1 MPTIINVAPPT
12 GNAEQDMAAIN
23 TAIQNANE
31 TYLLNPSAGRVTVQL
46 AAGTYAVAGDPTN
59 ESKGPIELLSGVA
72 LVGQGMG
79 ETTLRLVDGFN
90 ARINGIVRTALET
103 VDNVLV
109 ADLTI
114 DGNRA
119 NNTGHQ
125 AGFISGIKD
134 DGTGRTQTNITLS
147 GVEIKDC
154 TAYGFNPHE
163 ITTNLVIEDSVAHG
177 NGLDGFVAD
186 GVVGGVYRNNKS
198 YDNDR
203 HGFNIQNAS
212 TDIDLENNEA
222 YGNGSAGLTIQRGDI
237 LRDGETDIEW
247 VTDIRIIGGKYYAN
261 TKEGILV
268 KLSDDVIIDGAQVYD
283 NLRQGIRVEGATD
296 TIVRNS
302 KVFNNSQEADGI
314 YDEINIRLRD
324 DTAVT
329 GEIFYATNTQI
340 LNNQIYSNGA
350 VNSRYG
356 IREEKDNVAQA
367 PSGTKVVGNG
377 ITGMDRG
384 TISVPGYVWPGT
396 SGNDLMEGTEEGDE
410 LRGLAGNDT
419 YIVNHSLDLV
429 VENANEGTDD
439 HVLSSIT
446 YTLTSNVEH
455 LTLTGTAAINGY
467 GNDLNNWMI
476 GNAAINTM
484 KAGAGHDT
492 LDGGAGADFLEGGD
506 GNDTYYVDNV
516 GDKVTEKFN
525 GGAGGYDVIYSSVDY
540 AMPDEVE
547 KLILTG
553 GAIRAWGNSG
563 SGNNLIGNELN
574 NILDGLA
581 GEDRMEGGL
590 GDDIYIVDDGGDLTI
605 EAPGQGEDT
614 VYTSVNFALTANV
627 EHIIATGGAA
637 INLTGNELNN
647 RMTGNA
653 ASNILKSGLGD
664 DTLNGGA
671 GADVL
676 EGGDGND
683 VYYVDN
689 AGDKVTE
696 KFSAGVGGYDIIY
709 SSIDY
714 ALPAEVEKL
723 VLIGGAIWAT
733 GTSLSGNYLVGNNL
747 NNVLNGLAGA
757 DRMEGGLG
765 DDIYIVDDAGD
776 LTIEAP
782 GQGVDT
788 VHTSINLTL
797 SANVENIIATGN
809 DALALTGNELN
820 NYMVGNGAANVLRGG
835 AGHDTLDGGAGADWL
850 EGGEGDDT
858 YYIDN
863 PGDIV
868 VETANG
874 GFDTVYSSFD
884 TVLAD
889 TIERV
894 ILTGNSIWARGNALS
909 GNVLIGNAAANVLDG
924 MGGADRM
931 EGGLGND
938 TYYVDHWGDQVVEGR
953 GGGIDRVYSSVSYTL
968 STEVEQL
975 FGTGSD
981 AIQLVGNT
989 LNNTITGNDGRNVL
1003 RGGSGH
1009 DTLNGGLGN
1018 DRLIGASGKDVFVF
1032 DTKLN
1037 RSKNL
1042 DVITGFSVKD
1052 DTIKLDNAIF
1062 KKLGA
1067 KTAKLKEAFFK
1078 IGVAEDRNDHILYD
1092 SHSGYLRYDAD
1103 GSGKGAAIAFAKLAP
1118 KLKMTYHDFFVF

>member
-12 GNAEQDMAAIN
+12 GNAGQDMAAIN
-23 TAIQNANE
+23 TAIQNANKA
-31 TYLLNPSAGRVTVQL
+31 YLLNPSAGKVTVQL

-59 ESKGPIELLSGVA
+59 PSKGPIELLSGVA

-90 ARINGIVRTALET
+90 AQINGIVRTALG
-103 VDNVLV
+103 DINDV
-109 ADLTI
+109 AIANLTI

-125 AGFISGIKD
+125 AGFICGDKD
-134 DGTGRTQTNITLS
+134 DVQENITLE

-163 ITTNLVIEDSVAHG
+163 ISYKVTIKDSVSHG

-186 GVVGGVYRNNKS
+186 GVVGGVYENNTA

-212 TDIDLENNEA
+212 TDITLENNEA
-222 YGNGSAGLTIQRGDI
+222 YGNGSAGVTIQRGDI
-237 LRDGETDIEW
+237 LRDGETNIEW
-247 VTDIRIIGGKYYAN
+247 VKGVTIIGGKYYAN

-268 KLSDDVIIDGAQVYD
+268 KLSDDVVIDGAQIYE
-283 NLRQGIRVEGATD
+283 NLRQGIRIEGATNTVVQD
-296 TIVRNS
+296 STIY
-302 KVFNNSQEADGI
+302 NNSQEADGT

-324 DTAVT
+324 DTAVS
-329 GEIFYATNTQI
+329 GQIYYSTNTQI
-340 LNNQIYSNGA
+340 LNNEIYSNGV

-356 IREEKDNVAQA
+356 IREEKENVAEA
-367 PSGTKVVGNG
+367 PSGTNVVGNE
-377 ITGMDRG
+377 ISGMDRG
-384 TISVPGYVWPGT
+384 SISVPGYIWNGT
-396 SGNDLMEGTEEGDE
+396 SGDDLMDGTEQGEE
-410 LRGLAGNDT
+410 LRGLGGNDT
-419 YIVNHSLDLV
+419 YVVNHSLDKV
-429 VENANEGTDD
+429 VENPGEGTND
-439 HVLSSIT
+439 HVLSFIT
-446 YTLTSNVEH
+446 YELTANVEH
-455 LTLTGTAAINGY
+455 LTLVGTAAINGY
-467 GNDLNNWMI
+467 GNELNNRII
-476 GNAAINTM
+476 GNAATNTL
-484 KAGAGHDT
+484 KGNAGHDT
-492 LDGGAGADFLEGGD
+492 LDGGLGADILDGGD

-540 AMPDEVE
+540 ALPDEVE

-553 GAIRAWGNSG
+553 NAIRAWGNSG
-563 SGNNLIGNELN
+563 SGNNLIGNDLN

-590 GDDIYIVDDGGDLTI
+590 GNDIYIVDDGGDLTI

-627 EHIIATGGAA
+627 EHIVATGNAA

-653 ASNILKSGLGD
+653 ASNILKAGLGD
-664 DTLNGGA
+664 DTLDGGA

-689 AGDKVTE
+689 AGDRVTE
-696 KFSAGVGGYDIIY
+696 KFNGGAGGIDVIY
-709 SSIDY
+709 SSVDY

-733 GTSLSGNYLVGNNL
+733 GTSLPGNHLVGNNL

-765 DDIYIVDDAGD
+765 DDIYIVDDVGD

-782 GQGVDT
+782 GQGIDT

-797 SANVENIIATGN
+797 SANVENIIATGGS
-809 DALALTGNELN
+809 ALALTGNELN
-820 NYMVGNGAANVLRGG
+820 NYMIGNAAANVLRGG

-863 PGDIV
+863 PGDVV

-884 TVLAD
+884 NVLAD
-889 TIERV
+889 NIERL
-894 ILTGNSIWARGNALS
+894 ILTGNSIWAKGNALS
-909 GNVLIGNAAANVLDG
+909 GNVLIGNAGANVLDG

-953 GGGIDRVYSSVSYTL
+953 GGGIDSVYSSVSYTL
-968 STEVEQL
+968 APEVERL
-975 FGTGSD
+975 FGTGAD
-981 AIQLVGNT
+981 AIALVGNA

-1018 DRLIGASGKDVFVF
+1018 DRLIGDSGKDVFVF
-1032 DTKLN
+1032 DTKLS
-1037 RSKNL
+1037 RSKNM
-1042 DVITGFSVKD
+1042 DTITGFNVKD

-1062 KKLGA
+1062 KKLGT
-1067 KTAKLKEAFFK
+1067 KTGQLKEAFFK
-1078 IGVAEDRNDHILYD
+1078 IGAAEDRNDYILYD
-1092 SHSGYLRYDAD
+1092 SKSGYLRYDAD
-1103 GSGKGAAIAFAKLAP
+1103 GSGHGAAIAFAKLAP